1 MHSKKSNIG
10 MAAKAF
16 LLTAIGLPMGV
27 SAQGV
32 IEEKAD
38 TIVVY
43 PTQHL
48 EEVVIVHQIPI
59 VKLKTDKVTYQVSND
74 VESKTR
80 SVLDILRK
88 VPMVTVDGRNNIMV
102 NGSAQFKVYV
112 DGRLSTV
119 ITRNPK
125 QTLRSMPA
133 SHVKNIEVITNP
145 GAQYDAEGTGGV
157 LCITTK
163 KGGAKQALAL
173 EDDGYGGCVKIHTL
187 F

>member
-102 NGSAQFKVYV
+102 NGSAQFQGLC
-112 DGRLSTV
+112 GR
-119 ITRNPK
+119 K
-125 QTLRSMPA
+125 
-133 SHVKNIEVITNP
+133 IEYCHHSQSKTDVT
-145 GAQYDAEGTGGV
+145 QYACQSRE
-157 LCITTK
+157 
-163 KGGAKQALAL
+163 
-173 EDDGYGGCVKIHTL
+173 EH
-187 F
+187 

>member
-80 SVLDILRK
+80 SVLDILQGSYGDRGRTKQYHGKRLRTVQGLCGRK
-88 VPMVTVDGRNNIMV
+88 IEYCHHSQSKTDVT
-102 NGSAQFKVYV
+102 
-112 DGRLSTV
+112 
-119 ITRNPK
+119 
-125 QTLRSMPA
+125 
-133 SHVKNIEVITNP
+133 
-145 GAQYDAEGTGGV
+145 QYACQSRE
-157 LCITTK
+157 
-163 KGGAKQALAL
+163 
-173 EDDGYGGCVKIHTL
+173 EH
-187 F
+187 

>member
-102 NGSAQFKVYV
+102 NGSAQFKVLC
-112 DGRLSTV
+112 GR
-119 ITRNPK
+119 K
-125 QTLRSMPA
+125 
-133 SHVKNIEVITNP
+133 IEYCHHSQSKTDVT
-145 GAQYDAEGTGGV
+145 QYACQSRE
-157 LCITTK
+157 
-163 KGGAKQALAL
+163 
-173 EDDGYGGCVKIHTL
+173 EH
-187 F
+187 